1 MSLREQINSTKT
13 RMGASLTDDIK
24 AKLGQAGREIAATGL
39 VDKIPKVGEKAPDF
53 TLPDQDGKSHSLS
66 DYRGIT
72 VLLYFYPKDNTPGC
86 TLQAKAFTE
95 HLNDFI
101 SLGATILGIS
111 GGDEKSKQKF
121 CEQHALE
128 VTLLSDTDF
137 AVAKKYGVYGKKTM
151 MGKEFMGIERVTFI
165 LDENRDIV
173 KVLKDVKPEK
183 HAEEALQFLRKKEQ
197 K

>member
-1 MSLREQINSTKT
+1 MQT
-13 RMGASLTDDIK
+13 IK
-24 AKLGQAGREIAATGL
+24 R
-39 VDKIPKVGEKAPDF
+39 KAPSF
-53 TLPDQDGKSHSLS
+53 ALQDKEGMVHSLGS
-66 DYRGIT
+66 IKSSYI
-72 VLLYFYPKDNTPGC
+72 VIYFYPKDNTPGC

-95 HLNDFI
+95 HLNDLI
-101 SLGATILGIS
+101 SLGATVLGIS

-165 LDENRDIV
+165 LDEKRDIV

-183 HAEEALQFLRKKEQ
+183 HAEEALQFLRKKER